1 MKRLVVA
8 LALTAAASVT
18 APTALADTVVTVAG
32 SAPTPPPAPDLATL
46 YGGIFAGDTLAYVAY
61 PASLWPLTP
70 TEATL
75 GTSVGIGVGLL
86 DTAVHSAAGPTVVLG
101 WSQGAVVIDDE
112 QQALIG
118 QPTVPGLS
126 FIVAGDPTRPGGI
139 LSYLPAGTYVPILN
153 YTTKPV
159 PASQYD
165 TTVLT
170 ITYDG
175 IADFPDRPW
184 NAVADV
190 NALMGAAYYHP
201 EEGQYLPTSG
211 GVTTVNANGGSTT
224 TYLEAAPYLPLTH
237 PLTQLGVPKPIV
249 DALDKVLT
257 PVVDAGYSRNDDPS
271 APVTAPHLVPGGG
284 ITPLKIKAPAVSKS
298 KAPAS
303 VTKTPERAHV
313 AKPKIA
319 KTIARA
325 LNHLLH
331 PHISKGRPSA

>member
-1 MKRLVVA
+1 MKRVVA
-8 LALTAAASVT
+8 VLALTTAAVLT
-18 APTALADTVVTVAG
+18 APGALADTVVTVAG
-32 SAPTPPPAPDLATL
+32 SSPTPPPAPDLATL
-46 YGGIFAGDTLAYVAY
+46 YGGIFAGDTLAYIAY

-86 DTAVHSAAGPTVVLG
+86 DTALHSGSEPTVVLG

-112 QQALIG
+112 QQALLS
-118 QPTVPGLS
+118 QPTIPGLS

-139 LSYLPAGTYVPILN
+139 LSYFPAGTYIPILN
-153 YTTKPV
+153 YTTKGLPT
-159 PASQYD
+159 SQYD

-201 EEGQYLPTSG
+201 DEGQSLPTTG
-211 GVTTVNANGGSTT
+211 GVSTVNANGGTTT
-224 TYLEAAPYLPLTH
+224 TYLEPAPYLPLTH
-237 PLTQLGVPKPIV
+237 PLTQLGVPAPVV

-257 PVVDAGYSRNDDPS
+257 PVIDAGYSRNDDPK
-271 APVTAPHLVPGGG
+271 ALVTPPHLIPGGG
-284 ITPLKIKAPAVSKS
+284 ITAPKIN
-298 KAPAS
+298 
-303 VTKTPERAHV
+303 
-313 AKPKIA
+313 KPKTAATHKPHIVKAIA
-319 KTIARA
+319 KA
-325 LNHLLH
+325 LKKLS
-331 PHISKGRPSA
+331 HIKIGHHE